1 MLSYNKYG
9 MLVRETN
16 TLQALHPLG
25 VGALIKIDSHVSSI
39 TTVGIWFPYWMEH
52 V

>member
-25 VGALIKIDSHVSSI
+25 VGAFELIHI
-39 TTVGIWFPYWMEH
+39 
-52 V
+52 